1 MGAITH
7 KKKKKVAS
15 SKDKIEKPIDM
26 CVYAYKI
33 S

>member
-1 MGAITH
+1 MGAITQ
-7 KKKKKVAS
+7 KKKKVAS
-15 SKDKIEKPIDM
+15 FKDKIEKPIDM